1 VFGYFSFSCIYV
13 ESYQNEEFLPADP
26 VRTREHRG
34 TFDCTIGHKPK
45 QYQYGLITMA
55 SWTIRATMKS
65 IPPNVHVVED
75 YPQQRR
81 LKDQVETRNVSVSPS
96 IIRPKPLRLS
106 AADQIKPVAVKVVR
120 PIPQRASEQFY
131 NDAYREGITNLE
143 TSEATVMAH
152 EWHRKWTQQEETHH
166 DYVDQDFYEHDSR
179 LPSYYAAHQDRAG
192 ANNPF
197 MKQSYTHGSSN
208 NDGLKRF
215 RADQQ
220 DTLSDGEG
228 EDNLEALYFNPE
240 DRLSS
245 RGISN
250 SVESSSIMF
259 DLRQVKRRN
268 LGGFDHSE
276 EPPEQTQPL
285 PSHPAVRPVVVR
297 PLVIRSSRTDLIPA
311 HEYKHGC
318 VPEDITAFRNEESVS
333 PISCFSELHSDQHDP
348 MTIVNRQEECVHF
361 VEDEE
366 ESDYPEASKPMP
378 TLLENITSARD
389 SVLHA
394 LAVTRGDVD
403 SDKFK
408 KTLDPLLKYFSSSE
422 EKPRSPIT
430 TDLSVDG
437 MWLQLSKP
445 TYFGCL
451 GENDRGDPLYTL
463 GRMAFDMYS
472 PTNLICS
479 LQGNFNPVEILD
491 EEQRKHM
498 LEFVPKA
505 LREEVE
511 SGKTVLRTYHI
522 ITAFTIEP
530 GHELAAYPNAPN
542 KDVFRSIK
550 GIMTTYGY
558 SLPDPKTADRHSIW
572 FTGGS
577 MEPNSDPADVVRWKK
592 LFTLHPPKHTFGEK
606 AKLLA
611 VKLLMGA
618 TVPDGMDENGRM
630 EFVFT
635 RPLGGHGMAYVDVVY
650 LDDTLRIVRG
660 HRGTIMV
667 FSRLPPN

>member
-1 VFGYFSFSCIYV
+1 M
-13 ESYQNEEFLPADP
+13 
-26 VRTREHRG
+26 
-34 TFDCTIGHKPK
+34 GHKTK
-45 QYQYGLITMA
+45 QYQNAPIPVA
-55 SWTIRATMKS
+55 SWTFHATMES
-65 IPPNVHVVED
+65 IPPNVHVVD
-75 YPQQRR
+75 DDPQER
-81 LKDQVETRNVSVSPS
+81 LKDQVETGNVSVAPS

-106 AADQIKPVAVKVVR
+106 ATDQIKLVAVKVVR
-120 PIPQRASEQFY
+120 PIPQRAIEQFY
-131 NDAYREGITNLE
+131 NDAYREGLTNLE

-152 EWHRKWTQQEETHH
+152 EWHRKWTQQQETHH
-166 DYVDQDFYEHDSR
+166 DHVDQDFYEHDSR
-179 LPSYYAAHQDRAG
+179 LPSYYEVHQDRTG
-192 ANNPF
+192 AHNPF
-197 MKQSYTHGSSN
+197 MKQSYTHGSSD

-215 RADQQ
+215 RADQN
-220 DTLSDGEG
+220 DALSDGEG
-228 EDNLEALYFNPE
+228 EDNLEVLYFNPE

-245 RGISN
+245 CGMSD
-250 SVESSSIMF
+250 SLESSSIMF

-276 EPPEQTQPL
+276 EPPEQTQL
-285 PSHPAVRPVVVR
+285 RPVVIR
-297 PLVIRSSRTDLIPA
+297 PLVVRSSRTDIIPE
-311 HEYKHGC
+311 HEFNHGY
-318 VPEDITAFRNEESVS
+318 VPEDITAFQNEESVS
-333 PISCFSELHSDQHDP
+333 PISCFSEPNSDQYDP
-348 MTIVNRQEECVHF
+348 MTIVNRQEEFVHL

-366 ESDYPEASKPMP
+366 ESDCLEVSNPMP
-378 TLLENITSARD
+378 ALLENITSARD
-389 SVLHA
+389 GVLHA

-408 KTLDPLLKYFSSSE
+408 KTLDPLLKYSLSSE
-422 EKPRSPIT
+422 LKPRSPIT

-451 GENDRGDPLYTL
+451 GENGRGDPLYTL
-463 GRMAFDMYS
+463 GRMSFDMYS
-472 PTNLICS
+472 PTNLVCS

-491 EEQRKHM
+491 DEQRALM
-498 LEFVPKA
+498 LEAVPKA

-522 ITAFTIEP
+522 VTAFTIEH
-530 GHELAAYPNAPN
+530 GHELASYPNAPN
-542 KDVFRSIK
+542 KDVVRSIK

-558 SLPDPKTADRHSIW
+558 SLPDPKIANRHSIW

-577 MEPNSDPADVVRWKK
+577 MEPNSDPADVVDWKK

-618 TVPDGMDENGRM
+618 TVPEGMDENGRM
-630 EFVFT
+630 VFAFT

-667 FSRLPPN
+667 FSRLPN